1 MNRLLKQNW
10 RVLLLVGLALLLVAC
25 ASDVPLP
32 TPQTVAGR
40 ATEIALTQ
48 NAPPSG
54 FSVVSFPVIDGNLTA
69 LPGWRYDMLIEFNG
83 VFARTTRPA
92 SAKTEASVY
101 YNQVASARRVV
112 AEIQSE
118 LQGDPAPFRY
128 EAVRLGPDA
137 FLVRDGVCLSNAG
150 EDAFTVAALSA
161 GTLIGGV
168 QGAQTAAQI
177 ATINGEQV
185 WRYNFT
191 LDDMLLPSIGLGDS
205 SQILEMRGELW
216 VAPQHNAVV
225 RYHANLEVENV
236 FFLGSALPVTGTV
249 ILRYDLYEVGS
260 TPNLSIP
267 FGC

>member
-1 MNRLLKQNW
+1 MVVKLLSMKTFALL
-10 RVLLLVGLALLLVAC
+10 VLLCVLAGCNATE
-25 ASDVPLP
+25 LP
-32 TPQTVAGR
+32 PTVMSLEGR
-40 ATEIALTQ
+40 ATEIVLTE
-48 NAPPSG
+48 NAPPEG
-54 FSVVSFPVIDGNLTA
+54 FSTVSFPQISANLTA
-69 LPGWRYDMLIEFNG
+69 LAGWRYEAVMEFDG

-92 SAKTEASVY
+92 RARTTAIVY
-101 YNQVASARRVV
+101 YNQIASARRVV
-112 AEIQSE
+112 ASIAND
-118 LQGDPAPFRY
+118 LQANAAPIEY

-150 EDAFTVAALSA
+150 EDAFTVADLSA

-168 QGAQTAAQI
+168 QAAETAAQI

-185 WRYNFT
+185 WRYNFA

-216 VAPQHNAVV
+216 IAPEHNAVV

-236 FFLGSALPVTGTV
+236 FVFDSALPVTGTV
-249 ILRYDLYEVGS
+249 ILRYDLYNVGEV
-260 TPNLSIP
+260 PNLSVP